1 MKDLNDLKKDANRL
15 KDLLDDLSF
24 ETDNITF
31 DQFDRCL
38 TTAKDLVKATAYIYE
53 LSESGRRIPEKLF
66 VNVVRLHNTAVDYIE
81 AMKDYMKKED

>member
-1 MKDLNDLKKDANRL
+1 MKDLKDLEKDAIRL
-15 KDLLDDLSF
+15 KDRLDDFAFEMDGISF
-24 ETDNITF
+24 T
-31 DQFDRCL
+31 QFDRCL